1 MSIQHDV
8 QQELKRIHA
17 LQAAARLEVDTPCG
31 RLESQVTAVDAIGC
45 AFESFVLRTDKL
57 AGATMDQLRKLSDR
71 LTKRLTYL
79 LEPIGALEA
88 DAESCTVQLRSSPPQ
103 KGEDGSSYYELLVRR
118 GGEISLCRF
127 AKSPG
132 QPRRVIDAQVTR
144 EVFSRLAEDFVAA
157 VGS

>member
-1 MSIQHDV
+1 MTMTQDLTRELDRIQ
-8 QQELKRIHA
+8 A
-17 LQAAARLEVDTPCG
+17 LQGPARLEVDLAAG
-31 RLESQVTAVDAIGC
+31 KLESQIAQVDAIGC
-45 AFESFVLRTDKL
+45 ALESLDYRTDKL
-57 AGATMDQLRKLSDR
+57 AGATIAQLKKLSDN

-118 GGEISLCRF
+118 GGEVSLCRY

-132 QPRRVIDAQVTR
+132 QPRRTIPAQLTR
-144 EVFSRLAEDFVAA
+144 EVFIRLAEDFVAA
-157 VGS
+157 VG